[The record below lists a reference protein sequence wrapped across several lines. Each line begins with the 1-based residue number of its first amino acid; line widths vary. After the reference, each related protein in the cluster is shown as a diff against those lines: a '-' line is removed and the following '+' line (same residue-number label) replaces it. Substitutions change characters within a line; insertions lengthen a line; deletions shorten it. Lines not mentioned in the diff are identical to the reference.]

1 MQGLNVLI
9 HRFQKRIPKHNFYGP
24 KQIPLRTQ
32 KKIMRDSKSFLA
44 QMALGEPLLRC
55 KTSACRLIPQE
66 SKLENYQKIIVFFV
80 CFCIELRTQKVHPAD
95 TNMHPMLSIRF
106 CFGYSALSGD
116 LRSSRS
122 MAKIPL
128 RIQKV
133 PEQHP
138 AWPCGPI
145 IGPYLNKFCPN
156 ESLPKAGLLGPNGL
170 PFGCNRVEHL
180 VDLLRNQNWP
190 KNAP

>member
-1 MQGLNVLI
+1 
-9 HRFQKRIPKHNFYGP
+9 
-24 KQIPLRTQ
+24 
-32 KKIMRDSKSFLA
+32 
-44 QMALGEPLLRC
+44 
-55 KTSACRLIPQE
+55 
-66 SKLENYQKIIVFFV
+66 
-80 CFCIELRTQKVHPAD
+80 
-95 TNMHPMLSIRF
+95 MLSIRF

-128 RIQKV
+128 RTQKV

-145 IGPYLNKFCPN
+145 IGPYLRKFCPN

-170 PFGCNRVEHL
+170 PFGCNGVEHL
-180 VDLLRNQNWP
+180 VELLRNQNWP